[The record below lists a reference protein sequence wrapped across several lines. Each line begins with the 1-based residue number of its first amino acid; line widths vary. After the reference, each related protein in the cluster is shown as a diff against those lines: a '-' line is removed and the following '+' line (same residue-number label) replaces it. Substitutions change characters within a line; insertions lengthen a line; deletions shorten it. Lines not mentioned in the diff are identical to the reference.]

1 MDFLNWFD
9 LKLNKLD
16 INFEKLY
23 GLGGAFLVSPLS
35 ESKTFSKEMF
45 SDDQKMFASAAYDY
59 AIKRMR
65 PVKDQLQNLNKDLE
79 DKSLEENKIQESAKS
94 QLEVS

>member
-1 MDFLNWFD
+1 MEVKETKTLDNFNFD
-9 LKLNKLD
+9 ELLGN

-59 AIKRMR
+59 ATKRMR
-65 PVKDQLQNLNKDLE
+65 PVKDQLQNLNKDLT
-79 DKSLEENKIQESAKS
+79 LEIFKELGEMGFW
-94 QLEVS
+94 